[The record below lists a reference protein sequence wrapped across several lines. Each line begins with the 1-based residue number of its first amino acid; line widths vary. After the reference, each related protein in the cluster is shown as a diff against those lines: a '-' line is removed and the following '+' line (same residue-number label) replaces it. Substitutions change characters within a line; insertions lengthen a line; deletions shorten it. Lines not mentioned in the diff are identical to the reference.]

1 MPLTSGTRLGPYQ
14 ILEPL
19 GAGGMGEVYRAR
31 DTRLDRTVAIKI
43 LPPDVSDDAERRNRF
58 EREAKSIA
66 ALSHPHICTIHDV
79 GRHENVDFL
88 VMELLNGTTLDMK
101 LKSGPLPLAD
111 AVLYA
116 RQIAEGLSAAHG
128 RGIVHRDLKP
138 ANVMLTPSGAK
149 LLDFGLATAV
159 TEPADAAGRT
169 RTAAL
174 TEHGAVLGTP
184 QYMAPEQLEGK
195 PVDARTDVFALGALI
210 YEMTTG
216 HRAFNRSTTDM
227 PGTPAAL
234 QRLVSVCLAR
244 DPDDRW
250 SSARDVLLQ
259 LKGISPTDATTDAR
273 GNPSA
278 SHRRGRWGWIA
289 AGVAIAA
296 LASVL
301 LYGRLGRDVIA
312 PSRDLLSMLP
322 ADGTTLD
329 EGAAPEVS
337 PDGRHVAFVASDR
350 SGRSAIYV
358 RARDTNEARVLPN
371 TEGATMPFWSPDSR
385 RLGFFAQGQLKTIE
399 LAGGVAHA
407 IAPAPIARGGSW
419 SADDRIVFV
428 PRVAAGPYVV
438 PAGGGAVTAA
448 PMAEPVT
455 EPRQYPM
462 ILPDGRHYLFLAI
475 KQGQGGHAIHIGSLD
490 SAESKELVRSAA
502 SARYVPPGYLF
513 FRRDSSLFAQPL
525 DPRTLE
531 LSGSPV
537 QIAGGRRHALHDLAR
552 ALLCLRQWRRR
563 LSDFCREQ
571 RAGLVRSTGQAAERG
586 GTAGR
591 LHVAV
596 FERRRKARH
605 L

>member
-1 MPLTSGTRLGPYQ
+1 MPLTPGTRLGPYQ

-88 VMELLNGTTLDMK
+88 VMELLNGTTLDVK

-111 AVLYA
+111 VLLYA

-216 HRAFNRSTTDM
+216 HRAFNRTTTDM

-259 LKGISPTDATTDAR
+259 LNGISATEATTDAR
-273 GNPSA
+273 GNRTA
-278 SHRRGRWGWIA
+278 SHRRERWGWIA
-289 AGVAIAA
+289 AGVAVAG

-322 ADGTTLD
+322 ADDTTLD

-350 SGRSAIYV
+350 SGKSAIYV
-358 RARDTNEARVLPN
+358 RARDTNEARVLPS

-385 RLGFFAQGQLKTIE
+385 RLAFFAQGQLKTID
-399 LAGGVAHA
+399 LAGGAAHA
-407 IAPAPIARGGSW
+407 IAPAPIPRGGSW
-419 SADDRIVFV
+419 GADDRIIFV
-428 PRVAAGPYVV
+428 PRVAAGPYVI
-438 PAGGGAVTAA
+438 PAGGGVATAA
-448 PMAEPVT
+448 PMPEPVT
-455 EPRQYPM
+455 EYAT
-462 ILPDGRHYLFLAI
+462 ISGA
-475 KQGQGGHAIHIGSLD
+475 
-490 SAESKELVRSAA
+490 
-502 SARYVPPGYLF
+502 PPGRPALF
-513 FRRDSSLFAQPL
+513 VPGGQAGAGRLRHPHRLAGLGRVKGTGSIDGKRALCAAGL
-525 DPRTLE
+525 PRLPSRFVTSRPAARSTH
-531 LSGSPV
+531 SGAERQSRTDCR
-537 QIAGGRRHALHDLAR
+537 GRRHAPHDLAR
-552 ALLCLRQWRRR
+552 ALLCLRQWGRR
-563 LSDFCREQ
+563 LSDFCPEHG
-571 RAGLVRSTGQAAERG
+571 AGLVRSTRQAAERA

-596 FERRRKARH
+596 FQRRRKARH